1 MPLMQYSLEHKQ
13 MLETHMLRLKA
24 LAQETQQARQ
34 RSLLLGRYTEELEQ
48 QLVEATDILR
58 QLRRP
63 APLQRQAK
71 VVTLPT
77 SQRA

>member
-1 MPLMQYSLEHKQ
+1 MQYSLEHKQ

-34 RSLLLGRYTEELEQ
+34 RSLQLERYQEELEK
-48 QLVEATDILR
+48 QLEEASDIHRL
-58 QLRRP
+58 LRRP
-63 APLQRQAK
+63 SPLQRQAK
-71 VVTLPT
+71 VVPLPG

>member
-13 MLETHMLRLKA
+13 LLETHMLRLKA

-34 RSLLLGRYTEELEQ
+34 RTLLLGRYLEELEK
-48 QLVEATDILR
+48 QLAEASDILR
-58 QLRRP
+58 LLRRP
-63 APLQRQAK
+63 SPLQRQAK
-71 VVTLPT
+71 VVTLPG